1 MAEENKPV
9 ETGDGKP
16 EGDTA
21 KLSQELEQLK
31 TRLAASEGEREKLES
46 IRKELE
52 ETRQAAKERERKA
65 LEEQGQYKTVAEM
78 QAEELKKT
86 KEQLEAMAKEKT
98 ELEGLKVEAEA
109 WKSYQ
114 EERRKSL
121 LEQLPEER
129 REKFSSASLDLLEE
143 TVALIGGKPVGTFT
157 GGSKQQVTGKGS
169 KWSEMDDATRA
180 QKARELDTDELTKLI
195 ASG

>member
-98 ELEGLKVEAEA
+98 ELESLKVEAEA

-157 GGSKQQVTGKGS
+157 GGSKQQVTGKGT